1 MVEKKKA
8 DRVSEALLAN
18 YERLYRF
25 AYSYVSNEQD
35 AMDIVQEAAYKA
47 IRSCETLKNEEYI
60 VTWLFS
66 IVRNLALNLQKKR
79 KREQPGLIEELL
91 EAQEKNQL
99 QLEPDYDVG
108 LEEALAVLEEK
119 ERTIIV
125 LRFFE
130 EKKLSE
136 IAEIMGEN
144 VNTVKSKLYRALQKL
159 KIELGDAA
167 YFAG

>member
-1 MVEKKKA
+1 MGEKRKA
-8 DRVSEALLAN
+8 DKISEALLGN

-47 IRSCETLKNEEYI
+47 IRSSETLKNEEYI
-60 VTWLFS
+60 VSWLFS
-66 IVRNLALNLQKKR
+66 IVRNLALNVQEKR
-79 KREQPGLIEELL
+79 KREQPGLVKEIL
-91 EAQEKNQL
+91 EAQESGQAF
-99 QLEPDYDVG
+99 LELEGDPDIK
-108 LEEALAVLEEK
+108 EALNTLEEK

-136 IAEIMGEN
+136 IAEIMNEN
-144 VNTVKSKLYRALQKL
+144 VSTVKSKLYRALQKL
-159 KIELGDAA
+159 KVELGDMA